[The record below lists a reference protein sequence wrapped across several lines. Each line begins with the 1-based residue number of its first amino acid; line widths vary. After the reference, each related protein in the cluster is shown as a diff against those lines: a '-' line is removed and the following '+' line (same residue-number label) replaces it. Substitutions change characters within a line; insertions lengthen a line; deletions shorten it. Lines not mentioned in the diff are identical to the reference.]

1 MTYVS
6 KITAA
11 SPMLWFGN
19 TLVSIVVPSTEG
31 ADQLCAIEHW
41 MPFGDSPPRHLHRNE
56 DEMFHIISGTL
67 RFEVGGKV
75 FLTERF
81 GIRADASRF
90 EGDGGEADPHDRGGG
105 DAPEDQDAEQCVGD
119 RDERE
124 DDGEQEGAD
133 QVHGRARVRSRVRRQ
148 AVSSTAT
155 ASRSG

>member
-67 RFEVGGKV
+67 RFEVGGKT
-75 FLTERF
+75 L
-81 GIRADASRF
+81 
-90 EGDGGEADPHDRGGG
+90 
-105 DAPEDQDAEQCVGD
+105 
-119 RDERE
+119 
-124 DDGEQEGAD
+124 
-133 QVHGRARVRSRVRRQ
+133 
-148 AVSSTAT
+148 TAT
-155 ASRSG
+155 AGETVLAPKGVPHSYRVESTDGAHVLTLTRGRDFESMVRSAARPAASAELPPASAPTAEMVTQLTALCAANHIDIVGPPLS